1 MHVSVCVCMWV
12 CVHVC
17 MLSVGVVCVRVFA
30 CVHVFAYAHVC
41 TRVCMCACVY
51 VNEGGGEQA
60 GGVPGTD
67 FCCDYSGVSQ
77 SSSALPIIQTGF
89 LDK

>member
-1 MHVSVCVCMWV
+1 MRVCVRARARVYVECR
-12 CVHVC
+12 CC
-17 MLSVGVVCVRVFA
+17 VCVRVFA